1 MSTVIEQTGGLERRI
16 QMAVSAAD
24 ITRQVSQRL
33 RELSRTVKMSG
44 FRPGKVPL
52 SMIERTYGAQVQSE
66 VLGDTVSK
74 AFNDAVNEHKLR
86 VAGQPKIEPTESS
99 VEGQIAFT
107 ALFEVYPDIVPG
119 DAGTLAFERVQCA
132 IGDAEIDKTVE
143 VLRKQRIQWADA
155 AARPAASGDRAT
167 IDFSGSIDGVVFEGG
182 TASDFAFVLGEGRML
197 GDFEAGVTGMSV
209 GDKRVFPVKF
219 PADYG
224 SKDLADKTAQFEVT
238 LKKLEAGTLPEVD
251 AAFVSQFGIADG
263 DVARLRD
270 DIRRNLERE
279 VAQRIRSMVKANAMG
294 ALPAL
299 ASFDLPKALVDSE
312 SETLAERMKS
322 DLRSRGMDVRSMPIP
337 ADAFR
342 EQAEKRVR
350 LGLLVGEIVRS
361 ESLQAKPDQI
371 RKLIDE
377 FAQAYENPAEIV
389 RAYFSDRER
398 LAEVEA
404 LVVEQNVVDW
414 LLARAKVT
422 DVSLSFDELMAS
434 TQS

>member
-1 MSTVIEQTGGLERRI
+1 
-16 QMAVSAAD
+16 
-24 ITRQVSQRL
+24 
-33 RELSRTVKMSG
+33 
-44 FRPGKVPL
+44 
-52 SMIERTYGAQVQSE
+52 
-66 VLGDTVSK
+66 
-74 AFNDAVNEHKLR
+74 
-86 VAGQPKIEPTESS
+86 
-99 VEGQIAFT
+99 
-107 ALFEVYPDIVPG
+107 
-119 DAGTLAFERVQCA
+119 
-132 IGDAEIDKTVE
+132 
-143 VLRKQRIQWADA
+143 
-155 AARPAASGDRAT
+155 
-167 IDFSGSIDGVVFEGG
+167 VFEGG

-224 SKDLADKTAQFEVT
+224 SKDLADKTAEFEVT

-279 VAQRIRSMVKANAMG
+279 VVQRVRSMVKANAMN

-299 ASFDLPKALVDSE
+299 ASFELPKALVDSE
-312 SETLAERMKS
+312 SETLAERMKA
-322 DLRSRGMDVRSMPIP
+322 DLQSRGMDVRSMPIP
-337 ADAFR
+337 ADAFL

-350 LGLLVGEIVRS
+350 LGLLVGEIVRN

-371 RKLIDE
+371 RKLIEE

-422 DVSLSFDELMAS
+422 DVSLSFDDLMARS
-434 TQS
+434 QS

>member
-1 MSTVIEQTGGLERRI
+1 MSTVIEQSGGLERRI
-16 QMAVSAAD
+16 KMAVSAAE

-52 SMIERTYGAQVQSE
+52 SMIERSYGAQVRSE
-66 VLGDTVSK
+66 VLGDAVSK
-74 AFNDAVNEHKLR
+74 VFNDVVNDHKLR
-86 VAGQPKIEPTESS
+86 VAGQPKIEPAESGTD
-99 VEGQIAFT
+99 GQMAFT
-107 ALFEVYPDIVPG
+107 ALFEVYPEIVPG
-119 DAGTLAFERVQCA
+119 DVGTLEFERVQCSV
-132 IGDAEIDKTVE
+132 GNAEIDNTIE
-143 VLRKQRIQWADA
+143 VLRKQRTQWSEASGRA
-155 AARPAASGDRAT
+155 AASGDRAT
-167 IDFSGSIDGVVFEGG
+167 IDFSGSVDGVAFEGG

-197 GDFEAGVTGMSV
+197 PDFERGVAGMSV
-209 GDKRVFPVKF
+209 GDTRVFPVKF

-224 SKDLADKTAQFEVT
+224 SKDLADKTADFEVT
-238 LKKLEAGTLPEVD
+238 LKKLETGSLPEID
-251 AAFVSQFGIADG
+251 SAFVSQFGVPDG

-279 VAQRIRSMVKANAMG
+279 VTQRVRGLVKMSAMS

-299 ASFDLPKALVDSE
+299 ASFDLPKTLVDTE
-312 SETLAERMKS
+312 SAALAERMKA
-322 DLRSRGMDVRSMPIP
+322 DLQSRGMDVRTMPIP

-350 LGLLVGEIVRS
+350 LGLLVGEIVRK

-371 RKLIDE
+371 RKLIEE
-377 FAQAYENPAEIV
+377 FAQAYENPPEIV
-389 RAYFSDRER
+389 RAYFSDRAR

-422 DVSLSFDELMAS
+422 DVAISFDDLMARS
-434 TQS
+434 QR